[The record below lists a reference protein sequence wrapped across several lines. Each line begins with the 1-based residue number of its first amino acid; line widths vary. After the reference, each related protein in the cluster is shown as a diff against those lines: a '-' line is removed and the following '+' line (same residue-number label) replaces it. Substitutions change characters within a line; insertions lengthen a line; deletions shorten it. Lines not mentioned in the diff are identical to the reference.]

1 MSECLGE
8 PGEVFFFKAFLFT
21 VVLCLSDDSPLLSI
35 HNKLFRLHRI
45 DVFIP
50 CRASHMKTSKS
61 KQPKRQVCLRM
72 DAGLWAQVQKE
83 SDKANRAKIEIIER
97 ALRAWFAVK
106 H

>member
-1 MSECLGE
+1 
-8 PGEVFFFKAFLFT
+8 
-21 VVLCLSDDSPLLSI
+21 
-35 HNKLFRLHRI
+35 
-45 DVFIP
+45 
-50 CRASHMKTSKS
+50 MKTSKS